1 MSDTVLLWVLGGQL
15 AMIVGLFK
23 LWWDHVKECRA
34 RAANDAVMRSDID
47 RLLKEVGDREHGM
60 RAAMHKLREDLSPF
74 AVYVQLEMQ
83 RRGKER

>member
-34 RAANDAVMRSDID
+34 RVANDAVMRADIN
-47 RLLKEVGDREHGM
+47 RLLTEVGDHETGLRGS
-60 RAAMHKLREDLSPF
+60 MHKLRQDMSPF
-74 AVYVQLEMQ
+74 ALWVQMEMQ
-83 RRGKER
+83 KREKP